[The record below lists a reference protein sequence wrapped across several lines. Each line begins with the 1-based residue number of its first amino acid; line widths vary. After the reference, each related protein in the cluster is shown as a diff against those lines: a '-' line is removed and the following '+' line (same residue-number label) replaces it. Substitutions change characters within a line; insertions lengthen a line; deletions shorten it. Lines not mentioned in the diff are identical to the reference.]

1 MTYSK
6 SKGGKVRGRKTLR
19 KGKSGKRH
27 GNKKAKRTSRRRK
40 ARGGDRSY
48 QRPAN
53 VNPLVLNKT
62 RAIAKVENYCLSR
75 DGANIEMC
83 PNTIENI
90 RNSINQAKSIK
101 DILIVLDKNNIPY
114 NDLTLI
120 SD

>member
-90 RNSINQAKSIK
+90 RDSINQAKSIK